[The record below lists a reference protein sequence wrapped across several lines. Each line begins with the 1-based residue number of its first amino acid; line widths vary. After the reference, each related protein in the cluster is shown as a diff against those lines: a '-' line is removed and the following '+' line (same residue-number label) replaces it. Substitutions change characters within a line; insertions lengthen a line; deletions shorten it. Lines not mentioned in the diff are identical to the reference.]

1 MMNCEELEA
10 RVERLVRG
18 ELVPAAEDACRTH
31 AAQCDACNDLLTG
44 THALLKLRDRAIDAV
59 PPGLSATLVAGSVP
73 RAGTALRETRFW
85 QGAGA
90 GAGLAAALA
99 ILMFSWQKPATVVTE
114 PLASKAAEV
123 VVAMDEQRLLD
134 LAIETDKALED
145 ARITIELTGGVEL
158 DGYGLQRIIEWNTDL
173 KAGINRLSLP
183 VIAVD
188 PEGGRMVVRL
198 SHPQSEQVFVI
209 RLKTEA

>member
-1 MMNCEELEA
+1 MNCEELEA
-10 RVERLVRG
+10 SVDRLVRG
-18 ELVPAAEDACRTH
+18 ELEPSAEDACRQH
-31 AAQCDACNDLLTG
+31 AAQCAACDDLLTG
-44 THALLKLRDRAIDAV
+44 TRALLKLGDRAVDAA
-59 PPGLSATLVAGSVP
+59 PPGLSASLVAGAVP
-73 RAGTALRETRFW
+73 PAAPALRERRFW

-99 ILMFSWQKPATVVTE
+99 ILLFNWQQPDTAVPA
-114 PLASKAAEV
+114 PASEVAEV
-123 VVAMDEQRLLD
+123 VVAVDQQRLLD
-134 LAIETDKALED
+134 LAIETDRPLDD

-158 DGYGLQRIIEWNTDL
+158 DGYGFQRIVAWNTDL

-188 PEGGRMVVRL
+188 PEGGRLVVRL
-198 SHPQSEQVFVI
+198 SHPQSEQVFVV